1 MCAVHQPIDCA
12 NDRVLV
18 EKTRFSFSLLTNFA
32 NLLYDN
38 QQVSATN
45 QQISAIPRHKAST
58 LTTFERQQ
66 RLTEIIRQQP
76 GIRVPELARLLEVS
90 EGTIRNDLRSLSQAG
105 QLKRVRGGAVA
116 NGHGAAVHS
125 PAFTARA
132 RVSEEAKRRIARWAA
147 ELVEDG
153 DTLLFDA
160 STTVYYLADFLKDRR
175 NLTVVTN
182 GIEIARS
189 LAHNPSN
196 NVILLGGLMR
206 ADGTSVSGTLSHKL
220 LEDLYIK
227 TAFLSCTG
235 LTLEAGLMEVHLDE
249 AQLKRK
255 MIQVAKSVVTLI
267 DSSKFGKIDLTPFAS
282 LDQITHI
289 FTDSDLDPQWIAQ
302 LQKSSA
308 ALTVCSDSTITAYQP
323 HGQET
328 RHYRLGFANLTE
340 DSPFCVDVRRGLE
353 RAAHE
358 TGNIDL
364 IIADNQ
370 LNGDRAV
377 EIADRF
383 VEQDLDLIIE
393 YQIDAQAGN
402 RIMDRYRQADIP
414 VIAVDVP
421 MVGAT
426 FFGVD
431 NYRAGHMAGAALG
444 EWIQRAW
451 GGQLDRLIVLEEPRA
466 GALPGSRI
474 QGMLEGVHSIIG
486 EISADQRMTLNSGNT
501 DEVSEAQ
508 LTEAVKHLPGL
519 HRLAVLCFND
529 DAAMG
534 ALAAARKLHREND
547 VIIVGQGADRR
558 VREELKKA
566 DSRIIG
572 STAYWPEQYGE
583 KLIPLALKILRGEP
597 VPPAVYMEHTFIRA
611 EETSRVLE
619 TLEV

>member
-1 MCAVHQPIDCA
+1 
-12 NDRVLV
+12 
-18 EKTRFSFSLLTNFA
+18 
-32 NLLYDN
+32 
-38 QQVSATN
+38 
-45 QQISAIPRHKAST
+45 

-66 RLTEIIRQQP
+66 RLIDIIRQQP
-76 GIRVPELARLLEVS
+76 GIRVPELARLFGVS
-90 EGTIRNDLRSLSQAG
+90 EGTIRNDLRSLAQAG
-105 QLKRVRGGAVA
+105 RLKRVRGGAIA
-116 NGHGAAVHS
+116 DGHGPAAQS

-132 RVSEEAKRRIARWAA
+132 RVSEEGKRRIARWAA

-160 STTVYYLADFLKDRR
+160 STTVYYLAEFLKDCR

-189 LAHNPSN
+189 LAQNPSN

-206 ADGTSVSGTLSHKL
+206 ADGTSVSGALSHKL

-235 LTLEAGLMEVHLDE
+235 VTLEAGLMEVYIDE

-255 MIQVAKSVVTLI
+255 MIQVAGSVVALV
-267 DSSKFGKIDLTPFAS
+267 DSSKFGRIDLTPFAA

-289 FTDSDLDPQWIAQ
+289 FTDSDLDPQWISQ
-302 LQKSSA
+302 LQHIPV
-308 ALTVCSDSTITAYQP
+308 ALTVCSDSTITAYHP
-323 HGQET
+323 HSQAT
-328 RHYRLGFANLTE
+328 RHYRIGFANLTE
-340 DSPFCVDVRRGLE
+340 DGPFYVDVRRGLE

-358 TGNIDL
+358 AGNIDL
-364 IIADNQ
+364 FIADNQ

-377 EIADRF
+377 EIADQF
-383 VEQDLDLIIE
+383 VQQNLDLVIE

-402 RIMDRYRQADIP
+402 RIMDRYRQAGIP
-414 VIAVDVP
+414 VIAVDIP
-421 MVGAT
+421 MIGAT

-431 NYRAGHMAGAALG
+431 NYRSGYLAGAALG
-444 EWIQRAW
+444 EWIRDAW
-451 GGQLDRLIVLEEPRA
+451 DGELDRQIVLEEPRA

-486 EISADQRMTLNSGNT
+486 EVPADRRVILNSGNT
-501 DEVSEAQ
+501 SETSEAQ
-508 LTEAVKHLPGL
+508 LAEALKQLPGL
-519 HRLAVLCFND
+519 RRLAVLCFND
-529 DAAMG
+529 DAAIG
-534 ALAAARKLHREND
+534 AQTAARKLHREND

-566 DSRIIG
+566 GSRIIG

-583 KLIPLALKILRGEP
+583 RIIPLALKILRGEP
-597 VPPAVYMEHTFIRA
+597 VPPAVYMEHTFVGA
-611 EETSRVLE
+611 DKTTRVLE
-619 TLEV
+619 TREV

>member
-1 MCAVHQPIDCA
+1 M
-12 NDRVLV
+12 
-18 EKTRFSFSLLTNFA
+18 
-32 NLLYDN
+32 
-38 QQVSATN
+38 
-45 QQISAIPRHKAST
+45 
-58 LTTFERQQ
+58 TTFERQQ
-66 RLTEIIRQQP
+66 RLIEIIRQQP

-105 QLKRVRGGAVA
+105 RLQRVRGGAVA
-116 NGHGAAVHS
+116 DGQRPQN
-125 PAFTARA
+125 PAFITRA

-189 LAHNPSN
+189 LAQNPSN
-196 NVILLGGLMR
+196 NVILLGGIMR

-235 LTLEAGLMEVHLDE
+235 ITLEAGLMEVHLDE

-255 MIQVAKSVVTLI
+255 MIQVAKSVVALI
-267 DSSKFGKIDLTPFAS
+267 DSSKFGKIDLTTFAAP
-282 LDQITHI
+282 DQISHI
-289 FTDSDLDPQWIAQ
+289 FTDSDLDPQWILH
-302 LQKSSA
+302 LQKYPT
-308 ALTVCSDSTITAYQP
+308 ALTVCSDTTITAYQP

-328 RHYRLGFANLTE
+328 RHYRIGFANLTE
-340 DSPFCVDVRRGLE
+340 DGPFYVDVRRGLE

-358 TGNIDL
+358 AGNIDL

-370 LNGDRAV
+370 LNGDRAM

-402 RIMDRYRQADIP
+402 RIMDRYRRAGIP
-414 VIAVDVP
+414 VIAVDIP
-421 MVGAT
+421 MIGAT

-431 NYRAGHMAGAALG
+431 NYRAGHLAGAALG
-444 EWIQRAW
+444 EWIQREW
-451 GGQLDRLIVLEEPRA
+451 GGRLDRLIVLEEPRA
-466 GALPGSRI
+466 GVLPGSRM
-474 QGMLEGVHSIIG
+474 QGMLDGVHSIVGKIP
-486 EISADQRMTLNSGNT
+486 ADKRLILNSGNT
-501 DEVSEAQ
+501 SEMSETQTA
-508 LTEAVKHLPGL
+508 EALKHLPGL
-519 HRLAVLCFND
+519 HRLAVICFND
-529 DAAMG
+529 DAASG
-534 ALAAARKLHREND
+534 ALTAARKLHREND
-547 VIIVGQGADRR
+547 IIVVGQGADRR
-558 VREELKKA
+558 VREELKKPG
-566 DSRIIG
+566 SRIIG

-583 KLIPLALKILRGEP
+583 KIVPLALKILRGEP
-597 VPPAVYMEHTFIRA
+597 VPPAVYIEHAFVSAAANEGEANQIRI
-611 EETSRVLE
+611 
-619 TLEV
+619 